1 MTSTYEARTEN
12 YSLVVELKEGLISSA
27 QCNLDSQEATSFCQ
41 AVLGMK
47 LADAA
52 YYGAKKVIESLPNTA
67 QGIAFVHHHDDLNT
81 LDSLIK
87 QIYAESDEPDSGR
100 YVPQELKQWLSKD
113 TQSQKDTIEKSLSEF
128 FEGNSLY
135 QFEKVFVQ
143 NKDATISL
151 DLTSISPK
159 SQFQRLLVRIEKHLR
174 TALNGAPII
183 LTIEELA
190 DANTKRR

>member
-1 MTSTYEARTEN
+1 MTTTYEARNEN
-12 YSLVVELKEGLISSA
+12 YSLVVELKEGLILSA
-27 QCNLDSQEATSFCQ
+27 QCNLDSHEATSFCQ
-41 AVLGMK
+41 TLLGMK

-67 QGIAFVHHHDDLNT
+67 QGIAFVHHHEDLRV

-87 QIYAESDEPDSGR
+87 QIFAESDEPDNGR
-100 YVPQELKQWLSKD
+100 YVPKELKQWLSKD
-113 TQSQKDTIEKSLSEF
+113 KQSQKDIINKSLNEF

-143 NKDATISL
+143 NKGATIIL

-159 SQFQRLLVRIEKHLR
+159 NQFQKLLVRIEKHIR